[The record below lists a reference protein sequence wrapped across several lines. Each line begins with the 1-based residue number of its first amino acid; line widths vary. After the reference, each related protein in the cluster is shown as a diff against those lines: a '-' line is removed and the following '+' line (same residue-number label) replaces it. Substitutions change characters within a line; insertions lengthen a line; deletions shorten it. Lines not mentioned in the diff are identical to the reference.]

1 MIGAARCATWLTTNP
16 LCLRAEPIYPCRFA
30 VRPSFTFMAAITLRT
45 YTFLDAL
52 QPQLATFM
60 GKTARGFLPV
70 PGQASLWVEI
80 APGIAINLVTDAAL
94 KATRVQPAVQVV
106 ERAYGLLE
114 VHAHDKGEVMAAGRT
129 ILAHLELAEDARL
142 KPKVVTNQIIR
153 AVEAYQT
160 QIINRNSAGMMVL
173 PGESLFIFE
182 TEPAGYV
189 VLAANE
195 AEKAAHIRL
204 VHIQPYGAFG
214 RLYLSG
220 PEAEIDAAAEA
231 ANLAIKSVTGIEP
244 KKFVDR

>member
-1 MIGAARCATWLTTNP
+1 
-16 LCLRAEPIYPCRFA
+16 
-30 VRPSFTFMAAITLRT
+30 VAISLRT

-52 QPQLATFM
+52 QPQLATFI

-80 APGIAINLVTDAAL
+80 APGIAINRVTDAAL

-114 VHAHDKGEVMAAGRT
+114 IHHHDQAEVLAAGGT
-129 ILAHLELAEDARL
+129 ILGHLELKEEQRL
-142 KPKVVTNQIIR
+142 KPKVATNQIIR
-153 AVEAYQT
+153 SVEAYQT
-160 QIINRNSAGMMVL
+160 QIINRSSSGMMVL
-173 PGESLFIFE
+173 PGESLFILE
-182 TEPAGYV
+182 TEPAGYI

-195 AEKAAHIRL
+195 AEKAAHISL
-204 VHIQPYGAFG
+204 VNVTPYGAFG

-231 ANLAIKSVTGIEP
+231 ATAALRAVQGQEVQ
-244 KKFVDR
+244 KFVDK

>member
-1 MIGAARCATWLTTNP
+1 MSIK
-16 LCLRAEPIYPCRFA
+16 
-30 VRPSFTFMAAITLRT
+30 LRT

-52 QPQLATFM
+52 QPQLATFI

-80 APGIAINLVTDAAL
+80 APGIAINRVTDAAL

-114 VHAHDKGEVMAAGRT
+114 VHDHDQGEVLQAGAT
-129 ILAHLELAEDARL
+129 ILSQLELTEEERL
-142 KPKVVTNQIIR
+142 KPKLHTNQIIR
-153 AVEAYQT
+153 SVEAYQT

-173 PGESLFIFE
+173 PGESLLILE
-182 TEPAGYV
+182 TEPAGYA

-195 AEKAAHIRL
+195 AEKAAHVSL
-204 VHIQPYGAFG
+204 VNVRPYGAFG
-214 RLYLSG
+214 RLYMSG
-220 PEAEIDAAAEA
+220 PEAEIDAASQA
-231 ANLAIKSVTGIEP
+231 ANSALSSVTGQEP